1 MTIPN
6 FIIWKT
12 NRGPLLLSSPVDSY
26 TLLQIQVTIIVT
38 PVSQKI
44 PRLTGM
50 YVCNA
55 KKNFLEN
62 SI

>member
-12 NRGPLLLSSPVDSY
+12 NRGPLLLSSP
-26 TLLQIQVTIIVT
+26 LLQIQVTIIVT

-50 YVCNA
+50 YLCNA